1 MERYTLSVLVENNP
15 GVLSRVVGLFS
26 RRGFNIHSLSV
37 GTTQDP
43 QVSRITIEVNGDAQ
57 IVEQVSK
64 QLSKIMEVIKI
75 KTLRDSEIVKRGLSL
90 VKVKVTPKTRSEVI
104 EITNVFRAKI
114 VDISPNTLTI
124 ELTGH
129 NTKLN
134 AFIDLVEPYGIE
146 EIKGVMYVQKKKRNN
161 QASSYFDCYI
171 FRSEEHTSELQSP
184 YVISYA
190 NKTNDTVMSI
200 TSSGK
205 NCDRI
210 SLQCYSN

>member
-37 GTTQDP
+37 G
-43 QVSRITIEVNGDAQ
+43 IEVNGDAQ

-146 EIKGVMYVQKKKRNN
+146 EIARTGMTALERG
-161 QASSYFDCYI
+161 
-171 FRSEEHTSELQSP
+171 
-184 YVISYA
+184 A
-190 NKTNDTVMSI
+190 NTLKLD
-200 TSSGK
+200 K
-205 NCDRI
+205 
-210 SLQCYSN
+210 

>member
-64 QLSKIMEVIKI
+64 QLSKIMEVIK
-75 KTLRDSEIVKRGLSL
+75 RGLSL

-146 EIKGVMYVQKKKRNN
+146 EIARTGMTALERG
-161 QASSYFDCYI
+161 
-171 FRSEEHTSELQSP
+171 
-184 YVISYA
+184 A
-190 NKTNDTVMSI
+190 NTLKLD
-200 TSSGK
+200 K
-205 NCDRI
+205 
-210 SLQCYSN
+210 

>member
-57 IVEQVSK
+57 ISK

-146 EIKGVMYVQKKKRNN
+146 EIARTGMTALERG
-161 QASSYFDCYI
+161 
-171 FRSEEHTSELQSP
+171 
-184 YVISYA
+184 A
-190 NKTNDTVMSI
+190 NTLKLD
-200 TSSGK
+200 K
-205 NCDRI
+205 
-210 SLQCYSN
+210 